1 MATMSTNKC
10 GTPLIFTFLTV
21 IKILI
26 FALPYFKLSDCAV
39 CQNFNYVQNDTTVYK
54 DDAHF
59 SYGQINIGNYS
70 CPGATEPKLHTECCN
85 TPGMRGCCPK
95 ARYFY
100 EIDQT
105 LASIIAITVTSS
117 FLLFTIIITICCFW
131 SKCPLFNSC
140 RAEYSADIAT
150 YVSKENSID
159 MDGMPSEFSGKA
171 NNKFSPVVVSN
182 GNLPTNADNNDV

>member
-1 MATMSTNKC
+1 M
-10 GTPLIFTFLTV
+10 PYIFTVLTV
-21 IKILI
+21 MKIFLVI
-26 FALPYFKLSDCAV
+26 LPHLKLTDCVV
-39 CQNFNYVQNDTTVYK
+39 CQNFNYVRNDTSVYK
-54 DDAHF
+54 DDTLL
-59 SYGQINIGNYS
+59 SNGQINIGNYS
-70 CPGATEPKLHTECCN
+70 CPGTSEPKLHTECCS
-85 TPGMRGCCPK
+85 TPGMKGCCPK

-105 LASIIAITVTSS
+105 LASIIAISVTSS

-131 SKCPLFNSC
+131 SKCPLSTAC

-159 MDGMPSEFSGKA
+159 MDAMPSELSGKA